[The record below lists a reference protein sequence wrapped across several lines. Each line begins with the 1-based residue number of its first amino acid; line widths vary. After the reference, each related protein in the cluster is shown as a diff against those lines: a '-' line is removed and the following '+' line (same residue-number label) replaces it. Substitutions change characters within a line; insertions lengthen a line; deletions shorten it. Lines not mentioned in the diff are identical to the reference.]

1 MKCTNYQILSLRYTF
16 LLRDCKGSKG
26 KETPCELVGQNIYGS
41 TYVLDQLKLTQK
53 MLSKVGNNVFY
64 VQYI

>member
-1 MKCTNYQILSLRYTF
+1 MKCTNYQILSFRYTF
-16 LLRDCKGSKG
+16 LLRDCKDSKG
-26 KETPCELVGQNIYGS
+26 KETLCELVGQHIYGS

-64 VQYI
+64 MQYI